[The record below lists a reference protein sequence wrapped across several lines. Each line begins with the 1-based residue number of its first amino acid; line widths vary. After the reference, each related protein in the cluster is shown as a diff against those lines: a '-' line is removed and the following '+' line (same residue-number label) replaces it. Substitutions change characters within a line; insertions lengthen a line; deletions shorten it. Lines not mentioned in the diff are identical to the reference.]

1 MKVNYLIVGAGLTGL
16 TFANLLAQNE
26 NNKILIIEKRHHIG
40 GNAYDSYNANH
51 ILIHNYGPHI
61 FHTDNQTVW
70 DYLSQFTEWHDYQ
83 HRVLSFVDGQFI
95 PMPITLE
102 TINQLYNTN
111 LSQFEMVDFIESQKE
126 RVVPIKSSEDV
137 ALNNAGRDIYE
148 KFFMNYTTK
157 QWGVPPSELD
167 PAVISRIP
175 FRYNRDTRYFTD
187 RYQGIPKAGYTKMCE
202 QMIDRPNIK
211 VMLNTDYKEVN
222 NAIVYD
228 KMIYTG
234 PIDYFYDNQFGKL
247 KYRSVRFEMEDH
259 DCESFQNAAVVNY
272 PNDYDFTRI
281 TEYKKITG
289 QQSRKTTIMKE
300 FPYNGDEPFYPFPT
314 KEWQALYLRYKAR
327 ADAEANVIFAGR
339 LAEYRY
345 YNMDVVVDQAM
356 RYFEMLS
363 LDSVD

>member
-1 MKVNYLIVGAGLTGL
+1 MKFNYLIVGAGLAGL

-26 NNKILIIEKRHHIG
+26 NNTILIIEKRQHIG

-61 FHTDNQTVW
+61 FHTNNQQVW
-70 DYLSQFTEWHDYQ
+70 KYLSQFTEWQDYQ

-111 LSQFEMVDFIESQKE
+111 LSQFEMADFIESQKE
-126 RVVPIKSSEDV
+126 KVELIKSSEDV
-137 ALNNAGRDIYE
+137 ALSNAGRDIYE

-157 QWGVPPSELD
+157 QWGVSPSELD
-167 PAVISRIP
+167 PSVISRIP
-175 FRYNRDTRYFTD
+175 FRFNRDTRYFTD

-211 VMLNTDYKEVN
+211 VMLNTDYKEVTD
-222 NAIVYD
+222 AIDYD

-234 PIDYFYDNQFGKL
+234 PVDYFYDNQFGKL

-259 DCESFQNAAVVNY
+259 DCESFQDAAVVNY

-289 QQSRKTTIMKE
+289 QQHLKTTVMKE
-300 FPYNGDEPFYPFPT
+300 FPCDGEEPFYPFPT
-314 KEWQALYLRYKAR
+314 KEWQECYLKYKAK
-327 ADAEANVIFAGR
+327 ADVEENVVFAGR

-345 YNMDVVVDQAM
+345 YNMDVVVARAM
-356 RYFEMLS
+356 EMVESISSLS
-363 LDSVD
+363 I